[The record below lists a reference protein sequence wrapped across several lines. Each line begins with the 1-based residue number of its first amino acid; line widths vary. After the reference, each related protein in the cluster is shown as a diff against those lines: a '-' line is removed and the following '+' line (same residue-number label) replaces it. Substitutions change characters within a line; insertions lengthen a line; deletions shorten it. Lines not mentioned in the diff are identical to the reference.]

1 MSTPVLR
8 LGRDL
13 IGPKAMRRVIPSGA
27 THCALE
33 DVTAL
38 RTLPG
43 LTVAIPATSSQA
55 AAALSVAGG
64 LGSFVATA
72 IAPRGRPCRLRIL
85 AAGASPDG
93 TSGSKLDRWRKH
105 GLDSE
110 SIVRN
115 VLEAIHDQPPAEI
128 RLRQWVP
135 Y

>member
-27 THCALE
+27 THYALE
-33 DVTAL
+33 DVAAL

-55 AAALSVAGG
+55 V
-64 LGSFVATA
+64 
-72 IAPRGRPCRLRIL
+72 
-85 AAGASPDG
+85 GASPDG
-93 TSGSKLDRWRKH
+93 TSGSQLDRWRKH

-115 VLEAIHDQPPAEI
+115 VLEAIHDQPLAEI
-128 RLRQWVP
+128 
-135 Y
+135 